1 MSGRRTLFL
10 DQRCTSVVYCS
21 TCLYRPRANIMRLH
35 SFVFGLVVVA
45 VSAAF
50 LWVISPYA
58 GAVLWGVIFAIM
70 FIGMKERLSARF
82 GGRDGLASLLTLLVI
97 IALVIVPSILL
108 ASLVLNEAVHAYQNV
123 SASGFNPNGFEEH
136 TSELQSLMRIS
147 YAVFCLKKKK

>member
-70 FIGMKERLSARF
+70 RS
-82 GGRDGLASLLTLLVI
+82 
-97 IALVIVPSILL
+97 
-108 ASLVLNEAVHAYQNV
+108 
-123 SASGFNPNGFEEH
+123 EEH

-147 YAVFCLKKKK
+147 YAVFCLNKQKHKIIGIADTRSNQTTMSHVV

>member
-50 LWVISPYA
+50 LWVISPYV

-70 FIGMKERLSARF
+70 FIGMKERRSEERRV
-82 GGRDGLASLLTLLVI
+82 GK
-97 IALVIVPSILL
+97 
-108 ASLVLNEAVHAYQNV
+108 ECV
-123 SASGFNPNGFEEH
+123 STCRSRWTPEH
-136 TSELQSLMRIS
+136 
-147 YAVFCLKKKK
+147 

>member
-70 FIGMKERLSARF
+70 FIGTKARLSARF
-82 GGRDGLASLLTLLVI
+82 GGRDGLAWPLTVLGIL
-97 IALVIVPSILL
+97 ALVNVPSILL
-108 ASLVLNEAVHAYQNV
+108 ASLVLNDSLHANNNV
-123 SASGFNPNGFEEH
+123 PPP
-136 TSELQSLMRIS
+136 
-147 YAVFCLKKKK
+147 

>member
-1 MSGRRTLFL
+1 MIRQTPSSTQTATLFPYTTL
-10 DQRCTSVVYCS
+10 CLSVVDSS

-45 VSAAF
+45 LSAAF

-82 GGRDGLASLLTLLVI
+82 GGRDGQIGRAHV
-97 IALVIVPSILL
+97 
-108 ASLVLNEAVHAYQNV
+108 
-123 SASGFNPNGFEEH
+123 
-136 TSELQSLMRIS
+136 
-147 YAVFCLKKKK
+147 

>member
-82 GGRDGLASLLTLLVI
+82 GGRDGLASLLTLLVL

-108 ASLVLNEAVHAYQNV
+108 ASLLLNEAVQAYQNV
-123 SASGFNPNGFEEH
+123 PASGFNPHAFLEQ
-136 TSELQSLMRIS
+136 LL
-147 YAVFCLKKKK
+147 AVAHDWAHPILHMA